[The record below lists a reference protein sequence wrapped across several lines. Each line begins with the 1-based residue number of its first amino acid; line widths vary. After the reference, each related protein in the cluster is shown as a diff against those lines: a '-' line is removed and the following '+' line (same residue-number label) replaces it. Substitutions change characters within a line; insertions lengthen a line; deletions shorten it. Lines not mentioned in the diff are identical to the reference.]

1 MAAIIDTKDK
11 VPNLFGAGLHGFKN
25 GDSLAGIAPT
35 GLEAGWFNNTQQ
47 EINNVL
53 AAAGVTPSNA
63 SNAQLA
69 AAILTLINDQ
79 KNSGY
84 QLFRQ
89 SPAADPDL
97 THRSQWKRRA
107 EGIWHAPSG
116 TVQTLCEMQ
125 VDGLSYSQCTYKFH
139 ISVVGTD
146 TLTNYGNAIIAGSLR
161 VGGTSVIQATANLL
175 YDVPLAGLILA
186 SVIDGFGLLSAR
198 VVIPAAPA
206 AKLYNIHAYCEIVNI
221 AQ

>member
-1 MAAIIDTKDK
+1 MGVIIDTDDK
-11 VPNLFGAGLHGFKN
+11 VTNLFGVGLHGFKN
-25 GDSLAGIAPT
+25 GDSQTGIAPT

-69 AAILTLINDQ
+69 AAILTLISDQ
-79 KNSGY
+79 KNSGF

-89 SPAADPDL
+89 SPGADPDL
-97 THRSQWKRRA
+97 SHRWQWRRRA
-107 EGIWHAPSG
+107 AGIWQAPSG
-116 TVQTLCEMQ
+116 TVQTLCAMTEGM
-125 VDGLSYSQCTYKFH
+125 LSSQCTYKFH
-139 ISVVGTD
+139 INVVGTD

-161 VGGTSVIQATANLL
+161 IGGASVIQATANLL

-206 AKLYNIHAYCEIVNI
+206 AKLYNIHAYCEIVNV